1 MKKNKTTRRKFLNTS
16 IKAGASVPFL
26 SLANKANAN
35 SNKENF
41 SNKKLNILILGGTS
55 YLGPHQIA
63 YALKRGHNI
72 TTFTRGKTKP
82 TIHPELFEKV
92 ESLVGDRE
100 DNLEALKGRKWDA
113 VIDNSGRKVKWTT
126 DAAELLKE
134 KVGMYIYISSVS
146 AFYPYT
152 GNDYSENRKL
162 VLEIPK
168 DLEEGEERLYEYGV
182 MKANSENEAKRIFG
196 KDRAAIIRPHFIVGP
211 GDKQDRFHHWA
222 IRMNRGGE
230 IIIPGKA
237 TDKVQ
242 FIDVRDVAAFSIKL
256 IENKTAGMFNA
267 AGPASPMTS
276 TAFVHGAHAAFSSPV
291 KYIPIEDYEFLKT
304 NNLRFLCPWVMPDG
318 KFAGMCSADNSSAVK
333 AGLVFTPLAN
343 TLQDIYEWWQTD
355 AVTEERRNNMLTG
368 EDSVLSLEKKIIETW
383 GNR

>member
-1 MKKNKTTRRKFLNTS
+1 MKNHKTTRRKFLNTS
-16 IKAGASVPFL
+16 IKASAAVPFL
-26 SLANKANAN
+26 PLINQA
-35 SNKENF
+35 SNPVIEK
-41 SNKKLNILILGGTS
+41 SADKKLNILILGGTS

-63 YALKRGHNI
+63 YAMNRGHKI
-72 TTFTRGKTKP
+72 TTFTRGKTIP
-82 TIHPELFEKV
+82 TIHPELFKDV
-92 ESLVGDRE
+92 EMLIGDRE

-126 DAAELLKE
+126 DTAELLKDN
-134 KVGMYIYISSVS
+134 VGRYIYISSVS

-152 GNDYSENRKL
+152 GTDFGNDRKL
-162 VLEIPK
+162 VLKMPT
-168 DLEEGEERLYEYGV
+168 DLENGEDRLYEYGI
-182 MKANSENEAKRIFG
+182 MKANSENESKRIFG

-222 IRMNRGGE
+222 IRMQRGGE
-230 IIIPGKA
+230 IVIPGKA

-242 FIDVRDVAAFSIKL
+242 FIDVRDVAAFSIRL
-256 IENKTAGMFNA
+256 IENQTGGTFQA

-291 KYIPIEDYEFLKT
+291 EYIHLDDYDFLIKED
-304 NNLRFLCPWVMPDG
+304 LRFLCPWVMPYG
-318 KFAGMCSADNSSAVK
+318 KFEGMCSADNSSAIK
-333 AGLVFTPLAN
+333 AGLTFTPLAN

-368 EDSVLSLEKKIIETW
+368 ENSILTFEKKIIEAW
-383 GNR
+383 KNR